1 MKTHNVF
8 GFVFFKRCQDLP
20 QETDDGKKAT
30 STQTQEPEQKV
41 PSTNSSMRIAW
52 RYQSQPKFEVSL
64 LILQVLVTFYC

>member
-8 GFVFFKRCQDLP
+8 AFVFFKRCQDLP

-64 LILQVLVTFYC
+64 LILQVLFTFYR